1 MPTKISRYA
10 DGVMEAAW
18 LAALIIVPVFFN
30 VYSSR
35 IFEPDKLT
43 LLRTLALIILAAWI
57 VKLLDQGGPRWERIQ
72 PGSGWI
78 KTLLKIPLLGLVAA
92 LAALYLVSTIFS
104 VSPYTSFWGSY
115 QRLQGTYTTLSYLV
129 VFASLV
135 GNLRRRAQLERL
147 LTTAILASLPVCLYG
162 VLQRYQAD
170 PIPWGGDVIA
180 RVASN
185 MGNSIFVAAYLIMVF
200 PLTAMRV
207 VDAFEALMSDRGRAT
222 PNFVRAT
229 GYVFIAALQVITLYF
244 SGSRGPWLGWA
255 ASLVLLWLGLSLIWR
270 ARWMTISGA
279 TLALLAGAFLVL
291 LNIPNGPLESLR
303 TRPEFGRLGQLLDA
317 ESRTGRVRVL
327 IWQGASELVQPHQPL
342 EYPDGRKDAFN
353 FLRPLIGYG
362 PESMYVAYNPF
373 YQPELTQVEKRNA
386 SPDRSHNE
394 TWDSLVIT
402 GGLGLALYL
411 AIFGSVIYYGLK
423 WLGLVRS
430 QRQRNLYLALYV
442 GGGILSA
449 IGFVAFLGVA
459 YLGVALPFGMILGV
473 ILYLMIASLSGR
485 VEGHSSA
492 DDKLRAYVLLALVAA
507 VVAHFIEINFGIAIA
522 ATRLSFWTYAGLILL
537 AGYLLPM
544 QGEYRV
550 TVAEGFAPQGAEA
563 ASNEPASARP
573 AAQPAASA
581 PSAGRKKRP
590 ASRASERSTASRL
603 EPWLRQAII
612 LGMILTI
619 VLICLGY
626 DFVSN
631 ASRMKSAGALIWS
644 SLTTLPGKGATSYG
658 LLAMAL
664 TTWLIGGLLLTSEA
678 SYRDGDLT
686 TWPKMLLVSLGI
698 SLGLTLVF
706 WFWHAEVLASLNRV
720 NAATIDDVMIQVAR
734 SEQILTLLYVFVI
747 LVIFSLA
754 VVLPPAWP
762 SISGRWGTASLGL
775 AAVLFIAVFAASA
788 YTNLRVIQ
796 ADIAFKT
803 ADLFARPGTWPV
815 SIRIYDQARDLAPN
829 EDYYYLFLGRSYLE
843 YAKTLN
849 DPIEREQLIQQA
861 ADDLKQAQKINPL
874 NTDHTANLARLHSLW
889 AAVST
894 DATLREQRAQQADQY
909 FSRSVVLSPKNARL
923 WDEWAVH
930 ALNVMNEPEQAKE
943 RLETSLKI
951 DPYYDWT
958 YGLLGD
964 YYARN
969 VANAPDVTPEQRQ
982 AGLIQAT
989 DYYSQ
994 AMRLADPA
1002 NASMLYG
1009 YIVAYGGLQAQ
1020 LGSLQTA
1027 ADSYQR
1033 ALQVWPDN
1041 PDKWRVQ
1048 VALAQLYI
1056 QLNNPATALEYARA
1070 GLEGAPEDQKDA
1082 IRGLITQLGGQ
1093 P

>member
-1 MPTKISRYA
+1 
-10 DGVMEAAW
+10 MEAAW

-43 LLRTLALIILAAWI
+43 LLRTLALIILAAW
-57 VKLLDQGGPRWERIQ
+57 VLKLLDQGGPRWERLQ
-72 PGSGWI
+72 PGQNWI

-92 LAALYLVSTIFS
+92 LAVLYLLSTIFS

-115 QRLQGTYTTLSYLV
+115 QRLQGTYTMLAYLV

-135 GNLRRRAQLERL
+135 GNLRRRVQLERL
-147 LTTAILASLPVCLYG
+147 MTSAILASLPVCLYG
-162 VLQRYQAD
+162 ILQRYQAD

-317 ESRTGRVRVL
+317 DSRTGRVRVL
-327 IWQGASELVQPHQPL
+327 IWKGAAELVQPHQPL
-342 EYPDGRKDAFN
+342 EYPDGSKDTFN

-411 AIFGSVIYYGLK
+411 AIFGSVIYYALK

-430 QRQRNLYLALYV
+430 SRQRNLYLALYL
-442 GGGILSA
+442 GGGALSA
-449 IGFVAFLGVA
+449 IGFVAILGIA
-459 YLGVALPFGMILGV
+459 YLGVALPFGMVMGV

-485 VEGHSSA
+485 VEGQSSP

-507 VVAHFIEINFGIAIA
+507 IVAHFIEINFGIAIA

-550 TVAEGFAPQGAEA
+550 TVDNNFAP
-563 ASNEPASARP
+563 ARP
-573 AAQPAASA
+573 EASSNDSSPAGTKNPA
-581 PSAGRKKRP
+581 PGVSSGRKKRP
-590 ASRASERSTASRL
+590 ASRTTERTASLRL
-603 EPWLRQAII
+603 DPWLRQAII
-612 LGMILTI
+612 IGMVLSI

-631 ASRMKSAGALIWS
+631 ASRMKTAGALIWS
-644 SLTTLPGKGATSYG
+644 SLTSLPGKNTTSYG

-664 TTWLIGGLLLTSEA
+664 TTWLMGGLLLTSEA
-678 SYRDGDLT
+678 SYRDGDLSA
-686 TWPKMLLVSLGI
+686 WPKMMAVSLGL
-698 SLGLTLVF
+698 SLVLTLVF
-706 WFWHAEVLASLNRV
+706 WFWHAGGLASLNRV
-720 NAATIDDVMIQVAR
+720 NATTIDDVMAQVAR
-734 SEQILTLLYVFVI
+734 SEQILTLLYVFLI
-747 LVIFSLA
+747 LLILSLA
-754 VVLPPAWP
+754 VFLPDTWPAG
-762 SISGRWGTASLGL
+762 SGRWGTASVGV
-775 AAVLFIAVFAASA
+775 AAVLFILVFAASA

-849 DPIEREQLIQQA
+849 DAGEREQLIQQA

-894 DATLREQRAQQADQY
+894 DATLRDQRAQQADQY

-930 ALNVMNEPEQAKE
+930 GLNVMDQPEQAKE

-969 VANAPDVTPEQRQ
+969 VAGAPDVTPEQRQ
-982 AGLIQAT
+982 AGLLQAT

-1020 LGSLQTA
+1020 MGNLQA
-1027 ADSYQR
+1027 AAESYQR

-1048 VALAQLYI
+1048 VALAQLYV
-1056 QLNNPATALEYARA
+1056 QLNNPAMALEYARA
-1070 GLEGAPEDQKDA
+1070 GLEGAPEDQKDI